1 MLKRLSVGHRLIG
14 GLLLVGA
21 VGTVSLIYA
30 VLSEYGIPFSAL
42 LDPTMRDA
50 ASTELFDHVLI
61 PLVVLILPMGLAT
74 TWVIRTAFEPLSKAA
89 RHIETAPTE
98 RGMQIDEADIPTEAK
113 PFVRSINN
121 LLHRL
126 DASAQQQADF
136 ASDVAHE
143 LRTPLAI
150 LSLEL
155 DRREGSDGDPLK
167 AQVSAM
173 RRLVDQLLLLAQI
186 DADATM
192 PMTPEPLD
200 LETLAEDS
208 VSSLAATVIA
218 QGREIAIE
226 SEGQMPMIY
235 GHREAIGAGIRNL
248 IENAVRATPMGGT
261 VTIISGP
268 GAIIRVRDQGAGL
281 SEEKLAQLI
290 RRHQRADHASPHGAG
305 LGLSITHRIMSA
317 HNGHI
322 RTSETLRELILDFRP
337 Q

>member
-1 MLKRLSVGHRLIG
+1 MLKRLSVGQRLIA

-21 VGTVSLIYA
+21 VGSVSLIYA
-30 VLSEYGIPFSAL
+30 VLSEYGIPFSSL

-61 PLVVLILPMGLAT
+61 PLMVLIIPMGLAT
-74 TWVIRTAFEPLSKAA
+74 TWVIRTAFDPLSKAA

-98 RGMQIDEADIPTEAK
+98 RGMQIEEADIPSEAK

-121 LLHRL
+121 LLRRL
-126 DASAQQQADF
+126 DTSAQQQADF

-155 DRREGSDGDPLK
+155 DRLEGSNAPQLK
-167 AQVSAM
+167 AQVGAM

-186 DADATM
+186 DAEATM
-192 PMTPEPLD
+192 PLPPEQID
-200 LETLAEDS
+200 LPSFVEDV
-208 VSSLAATVIA
+208 VSLLAATVIA

-226 SEGQMPMIY
+226 AHGADTGIE
-235 GHREAIGAGIRNL
+235 GHREAIGAALRNL
-248 IENAVRATPMGGT
+248 IENAVRATPAGGIVT
-261 VTIISGP
+261 VIAGP
-268 GAIIRVRDQGAGL
+268 GPVIRVRDQGTGL
-281 SEEKLAQLI
+281 SEEKLLRLV
-290 RRHQRADHASPHGAG
+290 RRHERADHASPHGAG
-305 LGLSITHRIMSA
+305 LGLSIAHRIMVA
-317 HNGHI
+317 HHGRI
-322 RTSETLRELILDFRP
+322 RTQEGERELILDFR